1 MKRVKLKL
9 NSDSYHLS
17 AVGYLYA
24 APAPPSDPPGMRP
37 FSIRNTVFPEF
48 DLEPGDY
55 VLRFWVKNGEGRFD
69 LLAFDPKSNQSTRK
83 GYDTGTDGFEGL
95 VFQFQVAP

>member
-24 APAPPSDPPGMRP
+24 APAPPSDPPAMRP

-48 DLEPGDY
+48 DLEPGEY

-69 LLAFDPKSNQSTRK
+69 LLASGQR
-83 GYDTGTDGFEGL
+83 EVVGL
-95 VFQFQVAP
+95 VELSLLGQRGLFPDQLDEPR